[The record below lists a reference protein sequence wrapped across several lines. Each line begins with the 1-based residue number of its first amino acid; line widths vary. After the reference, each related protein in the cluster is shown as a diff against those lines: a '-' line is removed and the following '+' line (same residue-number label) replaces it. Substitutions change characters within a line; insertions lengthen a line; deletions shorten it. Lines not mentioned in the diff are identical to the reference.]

1 MKFADIPAHETV
13 KNRLRALVDCDR
25 MPHAL
30 LLEGPAGVGKFALA
44 RALAQYIHCEHRTP
58 DGDSCGVCPSCRQHA
73 TFNHADLVFSFP
85 VLKAVSDLGLSD
97 DVLPQWRDFLTRN
110 PFMNFGEWL
119 KELDNPNG
127 QPLIYSSES
136 GNIMRKFATTSYSTK
151 YKILLM
157 WLPERMQPDCAN
169 KLLKMIEEPADDSL
183 LVFVSNNSSEI
194 LPTIYSRL
202 QRIEVKRLPDAVVAD
217 YMQRHH
223 RLGSKDAAVVAHL
236 AEGSILQAEKLLGV
250 TDESKKF
257 LGCFIDLMR
266 GAYQRKVG
274 PLRKWSVDIAGLGRE
289 ASMRFL
295 DYCSRMMRE
304 NFITNLHH
312 GSLVYLTPD
321 EQAFCKNFSPFIN
334 ERNVESLLRE
344 FNQAKID
351 IGANGNA
358 KIIFFDLAVKVILL
372 LKR

>member
-119 KELDNPNG
+119 KELDNHNG

-136 GNIMRKFATTSYSTK
+136 GNIMRKFATKSYSTK

-223 RLGSKDAAVVAHL
+223 RLGSEDAAVVAHL

-250 TDESKKF
+250 I
-257 LGCFIDLMR
+257 L
-266 GAYQRKVG
+266 
-274 PLRKWSVDIAGLGRE
+274 
-289 ASMRFL
+289 
-295 DYCSRMMRE
+295 
-304 NFITNLHH
+304 
-312 GSLVYLTPD
+312 PD
-321 EQAFCKNFSPFIN
+321 WAVRLPCAFSTIVP
-334 ERNVESLLRE
+334 E
-344 FNQAKID
+344 
-351 IGANGNA
+351 
-358 KIIFFDLAVKVILL
+358 
-372 LKR
+372 